1 MWKITI
7 GVLLCALL
15 AGCGLKVERPADE
28 LVTQIEMPVGECF
41 APGDEV
47 TVRAVGFA
55 AGDEIWFE
63 VFWSEGSEEFAPN
76 GSAKGIRG
84 TVTGRTDTS
93 ISFLVPGHYPPA
105 TVNVLLFRS
114 GLFQRLG
121 TIRTGDGVRHE
132 ISLHTLSATPGGGT
146 IVAACPMYGSADLR
160 EEVLTTDLTLECV
173 VGRFG
178 PGTACGIADGQLV
191 ELDLVTRQTEIQGE
205 GCLLVG
211 AASESTVAGLFVR
224 DDRLCFSG
232 GSLPRAWQLPEGV
245 TADRIVRQPFAFAF
259 NALLLAVRND
269 DGTLS
274 PLVLPLSD
282 SRALLGPAVE
292 SKTLLP
298 YWMMKPATDNPSQ
311 WERVGGYAVLHDDLT
326 WFQPLDPTTLEL
338 APTLGEADLLVEGRV
353 LSMTQCMLPAEA
365 GDADPQPAVRIGVLT
380 DTDGRHEVWVYD
392 PQRASGSLVLGDV
405 DLFAVREIFFAR

>member
-1 MWKITI
+1 MWKTTI
-7 GVLLCALL
+7 IGLLSALL
-15 AGCGLKVERPADE
+15 SACGLKVEHPADE
-28 LVTQIEMPVGECF
+28 LVTEIAMPAGELF
-41 APGDEV
+41 TPGDEV

-114 GLFQRLG
+114 GLFQTLG

-132 ISLHTLSATPGGGT
+132 ISLHTLASIPGGGT
-146 IVAACPMYGSADLR
+146 VVTGYPMYGSADLR
-160 EEVLTTDLTLECV
+160 EEVLTTDRELACV

-178 PGTACGIADGQLV
+178 PGTACGVADGPLV
-191 ELDLVTRQTEIQGE
+191 ELDLVTRQTTVSGE
-205 GCLLVG
+205 GCLLAG
-211 AASESTVAGLFVR
+211 AVSESTVAGLCSR
-224 DDRLCFSG
+224 DDRLYLCGVSA
-232 GSLPRAWQLPEGV
+232 PYAWQLPEGV
-245 TADRIVRQPFAFAF
+245 TPDRIVRQPFVYAF

-274 PLVLPLSD
+274 PLVLPLSGTQARLGQAVD
-282 SRALLGPAVE
+282 SR
-292 SKTLLP
+292 TLLP
-298 YWMMKPATDNPSQ
+298 YWTLQPVADNPSK

-326 WFQPLDPTTLEL
+326 WFRPLDPATLTL
-338 APTLGEADLLVEGRV
+338 APTLGEADLVVEGRV
-353 LSMTQCMLPAEA
+353 LSMTQCRLPAEA
-365 GDADPQPAVRIGVLT
+365 GDADPQPAVRIGMLT
-380 DTDGRHEVWVYD
+380 DTDGRREAWIYN
-392 PQRASGSLVLGDV
+392 PSTRSGSRVLNDV
-405 DLFAVREIFFAR
+405 DLFAVRGLFFAR